1 MVNFFNLLKRNLYL
15 FIGVYFL
22 IQLIYIIFFPV
33 QYVSD
38 SYYYYKLAQD
48 CLRYNSFY
56 PAKVHLYENY
66 IVAPLYINLLVIVL
80 SIYNSIFS
88 VGLLNIILN
97 SLQLFLLYRI
107 SEILFNRDTAQ
118 TAIILYVFYLNTL
131 GLIITNYTELLFGVL
146 ILASIYFYFKK
157 KKYSYLLSGI
167 FAAASIGVR
176 PLGWALP
183 TAYLL
188 IYLFRLYRKIKS
200 HGEILQIFLGTASF
214 ILVFGLFNVAH
225 FGKFVYT
232 STTGPVNLLIGANN
246 EANGSYK
253 ELVQEKNNPGFIP
266 GSEKKTYIEKGE
278 IWEDRALEWIK
289 LNHLKWISLIP
300 AKIGFMF
307 LWDDF
312 AISPLMNMQDW
323 NLYHIAKNVKLNK
336 SFAGIMPES
345 GIFEKIVY
353 LTLQSVHYIYY
364 ILLLLC
370 ILAGFFLMRKTKA
383 FNGRNFVL
391 LLFSII
397 GVLMTITA
405 FGIPRYKYT
414 FLIVLLP
421 FASVFLDETILN
433 IKRDRVKGNEKR
445 NK

>member
-1 MVNFFNLLKRNLYL
+1 
-15 FIGVYFL
+15 
-22 IQLIYIIFFPV
+22 
-33 QYVSD
+33 
-38 SYYYYKLAQD
+38 
-48 CLRYNSFY
+48 
-56 PAKVHLYENY
+56 
-66 IVAPLYINLLVIVL
+66 
-80 SIYNSIFS
+80 
-88 VGLLNIILN
+88 
-97 SLQLFLLYRI
+97 
-107 SEILFNRDTAQ
+107 
-118 TAIILYVFYLNTL
+118 
-131 GLIITNYTELLFGVL
+131 
-146 ILASIYFYFKK
+146 
-157 KKYSYLLSGI
+157 
-167 FAAASIGVR
+167 
-176 PLGWALP
+176 
-183 TAYLL
+183 
-188 IYLFRLYRKIKS
+188 
-200 HGEILQIFLGTASF
+200 
-214 ILVFGLFNVAH
+214 
-225 FGKFVYT
+225 
-232 STTGPVNLLIGANN
+232 
-246 EANGSYK
+246 
-253 ELVQEKNNPGFIP
+253 
-266 GSEKKTYIEKGE
+266 
-278 IWEDRALEWIK
+278 

-336 SFAGIMPES
+336 SLAGIMPES
-345 GIFEKIVY
+345 GISEKIVY

-383 FNGRNFVL
+383 FNDRNFVL
-391 LLFSII
+391 VLFSII